1 MNMVTLEY
9 GLLAGLA
16 TLLLIAAITDWRSR
30 LINNWLTGTIA
41 ITAPLYWWATGLGLW
56 PDVAIQI
63 GIAVAVFSVFAAFF
77 ALGAMGGGDVKLL
90 GALALWLP
98 LLAMLKLL
106 LVMSIL
112 GGVLTLIML
121 VIHKWQ
127 RALGKPEIPYG
138 IAISLAGLWV
148 MIERNFNHFG

>member
-1 MNMVTLEY
+1 MNMVILEY

-41 ITAPLYWWATGLGLW
+41 IAAPLYWWATGLVIW

-63 GIAVAVFSVFAAFF
+63 GISVAVFAIFSGLF

-90 GALALWLP
+90 TALALWLP

-112 GGVLTLIML
+112 GGVLTVVMLI
-121 VIHKWQ
+121 VHKSQ

-148 MIERNFNHFG
+148 MFERNFNHFG

>member
-1 MNMVTLEY
+1 MNMVILEY

-63 GIAVAVFSVFAAFF
+63 GIAVVVFAVS
-77 ALGAMGGGDVKLL
+77 LGVWKRC
-90 GALALWLP
+90 P
-98 LLAMLKLL
+98 
-106 LVMSIL
+106 
-112 GGVLTLIML
+112 T
-121 VIHKWQ
+121 
-127 RALGKPEIPYG
+127 IPIG
-138 IAISLAGLWV
+138 SVWPG
-148 MIERNFNHFG
+148 

>member
-1 MNMVTLEY
+1 MNMVILEY

-63 GIAVAVFSVFAAFF
+63 GIAVVIFAIFAAFF

-90 GALALWLP
+90 GALALC
-98 LLAMLKLL
+98 
-106 LVMSIL
+106 
-112 GGVLTLIML
+112 
-121 VIHKWQ
+121 Q
-127 RALGKPEIPYG
+127 
-138 IAISLAGLWV
+138 SLAASSRSSCLPFTSGSARLENLKFP
-148 MIERNFNHFG
+148 MALRSRSRGFG

>member
-1 MNMVTLEY
+1 
-9 GLLAGLA
+9 
-16 TLLLIAAITDWRSR
+16 
-30 LINNWLTGTIA
+30 
-41 ITAPLYWWATGLGLW
+41 
-56 PDVAIQI
+56 
-63 GIAVAVFSVFAAFF
+63 
-77 ALGAMGGGDVKLL
+77 MGGGDVKLL

-106 LVMSIL
+106 LIMSIL

-121 VIHKWQ
+121 AIHRWQ